1 MSAEIFLEKIVGRAL
16 VGKGVVG
23 GTRCA
28 TIMPALVDTR
38 IIGGVSG
45 AAIGGALG
53 VLSGGRKFAVG
64 ATIGA
69 AIGTACGHAIEK
81 RKAEPRLRTF
91 EDVGNEDAI
100 FRAAAEEEMKTV
112 DYDTEADVLRSFFI
126 GQRSAKL
133 ENSCEKLQATAK
145 LESTRGIF
153 QPWAT
158 ATPAYLAV
166 AIQKVVEDLEAP
178 HLLPTGI
185 ARRLD
190 SGVDAACFGLF
201 TLLAHA
207 AFDLE

>member
-1 MSAEIFLEKIVGRAL
+1 MSAAIFLEKIVGRAL
-16 VGKGVVG
+16 VGKGVVGKGVVG

-100 FRAAAEEEMKTV
+100 FRAAAEEEKAMILLWCV
-112 DYDTEADVLRSFFI
+112 WRPWRS
-126 GQRSAKL
+126 L
-133 ENSCEKLQATAK
+133 C
-145 LESTRGIF
+145 
-153 QPWAT
+153 
-158 ATPAYLAV
+158 
-166 AIQKVVEDLEAP
+166 AP
-178 HLLPTGI
+178 GTTWWP
-185 ARRLD
+185 
-190 SGVDAACFGLF
+190 S
-201 TLLAHA
+201 
-207 AFDLE
+207 